1 MRAGTVQAAQ
11 GSVLTSDPF
20 SFTMSGEPW
29 LTQSWLV
36 ELFYGW
42 AEGLTGLGFVPFT
55 ILIVGLLTFLGIGVI
70 AYRNSKSPTATA
82 IVLVLGVLVL
92 ISFFVPRPVIYSYLL
107 MVLVMVAWDHPTTR
121 WAVPFLFW
129 IWASVHASFLIGLGY
144 VGLSILMQREWRE
157 IPKAIAAGL
166 VTLAT
171 AHGLGAVNFLLDFVQ
186 SRDALRYLTEWRR
199 PGLDDVMF
207 IPLLGTL
214 VYGVIGFVRRAV
226 PWRYLWVFIP
236 FGVLGFTSVRA
247 IPAAWLGLLPVLGL
261 SLSGLELGSRAGLRR
276 NLAAVFGIFV
286 LALPFF
292 LTKEASLSEETFPTA
307 AVTRLGDKPTFH
319 DDRVGGFLIW
329 AEGPDRPVYIDD
341 RAELYGDRI
350 HEFFQVRTGQI
361 DWKPV
366 FDRDGI
372 EQVLLANTEDLIPEL
387 MESGWDTAYRD
398 EYFTVLRND
407 A

>member
-1 MRAGTVQAAQ
+1 
-11 GSVLTSDPF
+11 
-20 SFTMSGEPW
+20 
-29 LTQSWLV
+29 
-36 ELFYGW
+36 
-42 AEGLTGLGFVPFT
+42 
-55 ILIVGLLTFLGIGVI
+55 
-70 AYRNSKSPTATA
+70 
-82 IVLVLGVLVL
+82 
-92 ISFFVPRPVIYSYLL
+92 
-107 MVLVMVAWDHPTTR
+107 
-121 WAVPFLFW
+121 
-129 IWASVHASFLIGLGY
+129 
-144 VGLSILMQREWRE
+144 
-157 IPKAIAAGL
+157 
-166 VTLAT
+166 
-171 AHGLGAVNFLLDFVQ
+171 
-186 SRDALRYLTEWRR
+186 
-199 PGLDDVMF
+199 
-207 IPLLGTL
+207 
-214 VYGVIGFVRRAV
+214 
-226 PWRYLWVFIP
+226 
-236 FGVLGFTSVRA
+236 
-247 IPAAWLGLLPVLGL
+247 
-261 SLSGLELGSRAGLRR
+261 LRR